1 MSDLSQ
7 EQQIETI
14 EVMENDML
22 TTQNRALGVNIT
34 NINKPDYSDPNVVN
48 HKTQFENWLSEIMRK
63 QIHHLC

>member
-1 MSDLSQ
+1 MP
-7 EQQIETI
+7 
-14 EVMENDML
+14 

-34 NINKPDYSDPNVVN
+34 NINKPDYSDPNVAN